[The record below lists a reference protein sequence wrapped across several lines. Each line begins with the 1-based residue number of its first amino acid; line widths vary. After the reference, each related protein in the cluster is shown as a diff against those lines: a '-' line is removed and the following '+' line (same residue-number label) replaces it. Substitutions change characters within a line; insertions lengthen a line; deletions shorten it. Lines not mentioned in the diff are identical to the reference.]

1 MGTLLNTSVPAAVTE
16 PPTSV
21 RRKDEIYRGRPAQRT
36 VQTWINLKSIRLLC
50 AHSAP
55 LLVHRNSNS
64 KTQAANHSLDFLKTI
79 PSHRLLDTMSGLL
92 SARLAGRRLV
102 WPVGSGI
109 CVAYSLH
116 CRQNHNYFNS
126 HLTSSASPTPRAQSR
141 SFGGLSPDAM
151 RQLSSGTLSGFSA
164 GLLLAHRHGLD
175 LPRLLGAKERL
186 NKAVLT
192 RPFHNVV
199 FRLSFAA
206 TFTLAA
212 FVRF

>member
-1 MGTLLNTSVPAAVTE
+1 
-16 PPTSV
+16 
-21 RRKDEIYRGRPAQRT
+21 
-36 VQTWINLKSIRLLC
+36 
-50 AHSAP
+50 
-55 LLVHRNSNS
+55 
-64 KTQAANHSLDFLKTI
+64 
-79 PSHRLLDTMSGLL
+79 MSGLL

-102 WPVGSGI
+102 LPVGSGI

-116 CRQNHNYFNS
+116 CRQTPNYLNS
-126 HLTSSASPTPRAQSR
+126 HFTSSVSPTPRAQSR

-151 RQLSSGTLSGFSA
+151 RQLSSGTLSGFGA
-164 GLLLAHRHGLD
+164 GLLVGFLSHTLVLLTGLVMFTFYLAHRYGLD
-175 LPRLLGAKERL
+175 LPRLLGVRERL